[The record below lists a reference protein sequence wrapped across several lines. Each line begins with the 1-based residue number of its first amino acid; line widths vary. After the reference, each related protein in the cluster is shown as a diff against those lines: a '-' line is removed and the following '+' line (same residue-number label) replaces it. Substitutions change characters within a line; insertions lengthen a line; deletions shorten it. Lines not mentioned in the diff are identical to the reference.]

1 MTKIVISTLAELKA
15 FRNKIRSLRGSISR
29 TSMINIQRAADEA
42 VLTDIHRTMEMRNF
56 SKKIIDATNVGDIQ
70 LTQNSLKVHFIS
82 DYVSDDGFDVSK
94 GREEGTTH
102 PNPTFPIKGKWL
114 SWIDPQSGKRIFRT
128 KSHPKGIERL
138 LIIERTINRN
148 QQKFRDSLDRSN
160 IQSNR
165 SALS

>member
-1 MTKIVISTLAELKA
+1 MAKIVISTLAELKA

-82 DYVSDDGFDVSK
+82 DYVSDGGFDVSNA
-94 GREEGTTH
+94 REEGTRDH
-102 PNPTFPIKGKWL
+102 MIRPVNKKYL
-114 SWIDPQSGKRIFRT
+114 SWIDQTHCPDRCLIDYSFSFLQSLPAF
-128 KSHPKGIERL
+128 L
-138 LIIERTINRN
+138 
-148 QQKFRDSLDRSN
+148 Q
-160 IQSNR
+160 
-165 SALS
+165 LS

>member
-1 MTKIVISTLAELKA
+1 MTRIVISTLAELKS

-29 TSMINIQRAADEA
+29 TSMINIERAADEA
-42 VLTDIHRTMEMRNF
+42 ILTDIHRAMEMKNF

-82 DYVSDDGFDVSK
+82 DYVSDDGFDVSNA
-94 GREEGTTH
+94 REEGTTDH
-102 PNPTFPIKGKWL
+102 MIRPINKKYL
-114 SWIDPQSGKRIFRT
+114 SWVDPNTGKRRF
-128 KSHPKGIERL
+128 SKGHVVSGMERL

-148 QQKFRDSLDRSN
+148 QQKFRDTLERAN

-165 SALS
+165 SALF